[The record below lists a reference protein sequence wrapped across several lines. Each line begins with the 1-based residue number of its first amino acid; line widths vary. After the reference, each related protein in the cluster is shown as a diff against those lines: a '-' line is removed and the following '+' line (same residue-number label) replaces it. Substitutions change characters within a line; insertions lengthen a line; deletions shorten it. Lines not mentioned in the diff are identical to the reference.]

1 MRLKKKE
8 LGNGI
13 SNDVVW
19 QFVQSVGF
27 SVTLCCNAMHKKEF
41 FNDSNNNNFSSIHGN
56 AFDGGFSDFTLQQI
70 NTRNE
75 RL

>member
-1 MRLKKKE
+1 M
-8 LGNGI
+8 
-13 SNDVVW
+13 
-19 QFVQSVGF
+19 VQII
-27 SVTLCCNAMHKKEF
+27 TNF
-41 FNDSNNNNFSSIHGN
+41 FFSSIHGN